1 MNSVPI
7 LIDYKNIVGKN
18 SLPNLVEKIKPI
30 PETDLSLGLVLL
42 VDKKHYDEL
51 SNLPPGKDKIN
62 YMDTPSFID
71 SISGVAYIIYNKDN
85 KSAEIATV
93 RGSETIKHIL
103 DICWKGLPM
112 DIDLW
117 ASMSMPAEKDKLRQ
131 FLNLGFGNPHI
142 SNKTPSGHVFE
153 HNKLCLSRKN
163 HLENENM
170 DNDILFI
177 MDSMSKYQFC
187 TIKLKFD
194 PLTIKYF
201 SKLPE
206 MGNTL
211 NISDFSV
218 SQKELSGQLQV
229 ESVSK
234 SMVVTLGINKDNFYP
249 GKEEEV
255 MLVTT
260 LYSFHTHP
268 REAYQ
273 RHGTKF
279 GWPSSQDYNGFLV
292 LARDFN
298 ANMHAVVTLEGVYIL
313 CLHPDI
319 ITSTHSIDDEM
330 LDFVLENYCQPKNDD
345 MEAYIEKI
353 NGIKYKGSQIILL
366 QFLDT
371 SSLNLIF
378 SIYIPKRKGNCFIRD
393 TTLVKFLQYYA

>member
-1 MNSVPI
+1 M

-18 SLPNLVEKIKPI
+18 ELPNLVEKIEPI
-30 PETDLSLGLVLL
+30 PETELSLGLVLL
-42 VDKKHYDEL
+42 VDKKHYDKI
-51 SNLPPGKDKIN
+51 SNLDSGKDKIK
-62 YMDTPSFID
+62 YMDTPSFIN
-71 SISGVAYIIYNKDN
+71 SISGIAYIIYNKDN

-117 ASMSMPAEKDKLRQ
+117 ASMRMPAENDKLRR
-131 FLNLGFGNPHI
+131 FLGLGFGNPHI
-142 SNKTPSGHVFE
+142 SKKTPSGHVFD
-153 HNKLCLSRKN
+153 HDKLCLSRTN

-170 DNDILFI
+170 DNDVLFI
-177 MDSMSKYQFC
+177 LDNTLKSEHQFC
-187 TIKLKFD
+187 TIKLKFN

-201 SKLPE
+201 EKLPE

-211 NISDFSV
+211 NIKDFSV

-234 SMVVTLGINKDNFYP
+234 SMVVTLSINKDNFYP
-249 GKEEEV
+249 GDEEEV

-268 REAYQ
+268 KEAYD
-273 RHGTKF
+273 RHNANF

-292 LARDFN
+292 LVRDFN

-319 ITSTHSIDDEM
+319 NSTHMIDDEM
-330 LDFVLENYCQPKNDD
+330 LDFVLENYYQPQNDD
-345 MEAYIEKI
+345 MEMYIERI

-371 SSLNLIF
+371 SNLDRIF
-378 SIYIPKRKGNCFIRD
+378 SIYIPKREGNCFIRD
-393 TTLVKFLQYYA
+393 TTLVKFLQYYV